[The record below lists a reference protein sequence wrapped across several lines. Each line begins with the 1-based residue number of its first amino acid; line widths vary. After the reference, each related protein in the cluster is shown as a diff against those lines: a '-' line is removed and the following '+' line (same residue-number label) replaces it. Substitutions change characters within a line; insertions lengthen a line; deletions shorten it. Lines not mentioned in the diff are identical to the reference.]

1 MESKDYV
8 STLTNLLFLH
18 SNNLCKQYYSFLAIF
33 SFLMIRN
40 KFSLSSGSQSCEY
53 IKDFGFGSSY
63 TFFIPSTFVFGPNVS
78 LPNDFNIMNFDHPKK
93 KERKSKEK
101 RAPNEQTDK

>member
-1 MESKDYV
+1 
-8 STLTNLLFLH
+8 
-18 SNNLCKQYYSFLAIF
+18 
-33 SFLMIRN
+33 MIRT

-78 LPNDFNIMNFDHPKK
+78 LPNYFNIVNFDHPKK
-93 KERKSKEK
+93 KEKEK
-101 RAPNEQTDK
+101 ERERAPNEQTDK